1 MAGSFYEVS
10 GSGGGGGTTSDTAG
24 TAVIGTAG
32 SPVTFT
38 SSDTVQVGLT
48 DVTAYKQC
56 TWYVIITDR
65 DTVTPTNTV
74 EVRIDWTADSGSTFN
89 TQGTEAIA
97 AGVSTLSYYV
107 AQAQP
112 TATSSS
118 HARSRKHNGLLLRC
132 RYSRR
137 GHCPARGRHSSECP
151 RTHV

>member
-1 MAGSFYEVS
+1 MSSLYSISG
-10 GSGGGGGTTSDTAG
+10 GSGGGSGTTSDTAG
-24 TAVIGTAG
+24 TAVIGSAG

-74 EVRIDWTADSGSTFN
+74 EVRIDWTADSGTTFN

-97 AGVSTLSYYV
+97 AGASACRPFRCRSSHPKF
-107 AQAQP
+107 ACESRSMQARQ

-118 HARSRKHNGLLLRC
+118 HARSRK
-132 RYSRR
+132 
-137 GHCPARGRHSSECP
+137 A
-151 RTHV
+151 